1 MKVSAVVISHGHA
14 DELVHSLPA
23 LAPQVDEL
31 LVIANIPGSIPAD
44 LPAGARVL
52 ENERPLSF
60 AANAN
65 LGAAHT
71 EHELVLIVNPDAVP
85 EPDAVPMLR
94 AFLEAHPHAG
104 VAGPRMLY
112 SDGSWQP
119 SRRRFPTVG
128 GTLVRRTPLRLLFR
142 PLRWQHRHY
151 LLDDQPDEPSPAD
164 TMLGAFLLLRRAML
178 DELGGWDAGY
188 RMYCEDID
196 LNYRA
201 AKAGWERWYVPA
213 AVVHHEY
220 AAVIDKR
227 FLTRHTL
234 WHARAMLRFLRKHP
248 ERLLAIR

>member
-1 MKVSAVVISHGHA
+1 MNVSAVVVSHGHA
-14 DELVHSLPA
+14 EELERLLPA

-31 LVIANIPGSIPAD
+31 VVVANIPGSVGSTP
-44 LPAGARVL
+44 GGVRVL
-52 ENERPLSF
+52 TNERSRSF

-65 LGAAHT
+65 AGIAAT
-71 EHELVLIVNPDAVP
+71 RHELVLVANPDAVP
-85 EPDAVPMLR
+85 EPDAVAILR
-94 AFLEAHPHAG
+94 SFMEARPRCG

-112 SDGSWQP
+112 RDGSWQA

-128 GTLVRRTPLRLLFR
+128 GTIVRRTPLRLLFPPMR
-142 PLRWQHRHY
+142 YQRSHY
-151 LLDDQPDEPSPAD
+151 LLDERPDEPVPAD

-178 DELGGWDAGY
+178 DEIGGWDGGF

-213 AVVHHEY
+213 AIVHHDY
-220 AAVIDKR
+220 AAVVDKT
-227 FLTRHTL
+227 FLSRHTL

-248 ERLLAIR
+248 ERILAWR

>member
-14 DELVHSLPA
+14 DELVASLPA

-31 LVIANIPGSIPAD
+31 LLIANIPGSVPPE
-44 LPAGARVL
+44 LPPSVRVL
-52 ENERPLSF
+52 ANDAPLSF

-65 LGAAHT
+65 LGAART
-71 EHELVLIVNPDAVP
+71 QHELVLVANPDAIP
-85 EPDAVPMLR
+85 EPGAVAILR
-94 AFLEAHPHAG
+94 DFLAAHPRAG
-104 VAGPRMLY
+104 AAGPKMVY
-112 SDGSWQP
+112 SDGTWQA
-119 SRRRFPTVG
+119 SRRSFPTVG
-128 GTLVRRTPLRLLFR
+128 ATLVRRTPLRLLFP
-142 PLRWQHRHY
+142 PLRWQRRHY
-151 LLDDQPDEPSPAD
+151 LLGEQPDEPTPAD
-164 TMLGAFLLLRRAML
+164 TMLGAFILLRRALL
-178 DELGGWDAGY
+178 DEIGGWDPGF

-213 AVVHHEY
+213 AVVRHEY

-248 ERLLAIR
+248 ERLLALR